1 MTTDEMILQEILSL
15 VSDSNVPIHGQ
26 NYVLKKLLVKT
37 IIVFPSIHLRKSIHL
52 LEFIYY

>member
-1 MTTDEMILQEILSL
+1 MILQEILSL